1 VINRRQLYLET
12 APDADASWPSWHTSA
27 WLTVPAQL
35 RRAEIHVLV
44 HGAGSDHRAWDW
56 PMEPDRYSYVDW
68 ATRRGIATLTIDRI
82 GCGFSSRPPGAE
94 VTLERQAD
102 SLHQIVQALRRGLPG
117 CPKFSRVALV
127 GHSLGA
133 VVVGTQAAMF
143 GDADEVVLSG
153 YVPTDGG
160 DIPPELF
167 DIAFLPATQ
176 VQTRLRGLVDDDYW
190 GQRPDIDDGSLA
202 FHAPGVDADV
212 MQAER
217 QMLGTTTR
225 VELLGAVRAGRFIA
239 TFDQPALVLIGQ
251 YDRLLLQEGDV
262 DGHDVARR
270 MAAVTGSNFHYEV
283 VPDTGHV
290 LNLHYTA
297 HTTFAAISAWLD
309 QRAGDGAPPA

>member
-1 VINRRQLYLET
+1 
-12 APDADASWPSWHTSA
+12 
-27 WLTVPAQL
+27 
-35 RRAEIHVLV
+35 
-44 HGAGSDHRAWDW
+44 
-56 PMEPDRYSYVDW
+56 
-68 ATRRGIATLTIDRI
+68 LTIDRI

-117 CPKFSRVALV
+117 CPKFSRVALI

-133 VVVGTQAAMF
+133 VVVGTEAATF

-225 VELLGAVRAGRFIA
+225 AELLGAVRAGGLIA

-251 YDRLLLQEGDV
+251 YDRLLLQESDV
-262 DGHDVARR
+262 DGHDVASR

-297 HTTFAAISAWLD
+297 HITFAAISEWLD
-309 QRAGDGAPPA
+309 QRVGDGAPPA